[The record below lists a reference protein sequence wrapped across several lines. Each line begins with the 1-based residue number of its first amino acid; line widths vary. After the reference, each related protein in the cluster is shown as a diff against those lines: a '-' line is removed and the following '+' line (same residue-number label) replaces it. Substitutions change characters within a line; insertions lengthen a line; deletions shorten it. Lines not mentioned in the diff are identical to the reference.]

1 MGQKH
6 KNERE
11 KTDWGVLYFSGTGN
25 TRYCVSLLSD
35 SLGRKE
41 IPCPI
46 EKKEAVEVLR
56 SHEALILAYPIQ
68 YSNLPDIVRVFI
80 EQNCECW
87 RGKQVFLMATM
98 GLFSGDGTG
107 VAARLLKKY
116 GAVVTGGVHIRMP
129 DSVADVKTLI
139 KPEKENRQI
148 VAAAGE
154 KVRRTA
160 ERIKQGKMPRQGL
173 GVFSHLLGLFGQ
185 RLYFWNAAQKYKNA
199 LKIDTKKCMGCGQC
213 AACCPR
219 ENLFM
224 NGKIPHQKG
233 NCTMC
238 YRCISACPA
247 QAITLIGKEV
257 VEQIR
262 IEKFL

>member
-80 EQNCECW
+80 EQNRECW

-116 GAVVTGGVHIRMP
+116 GAMVTGGVHIRMP

-173 GVFSHLLGLFGQ
+173 GVFSTCSDCSDSGCIFGMRHKNIKT
-185 RLYFWNAAQKYKNA
+185 RLRSIRKNA
-199 LKIDTKKCMGCGQC
+199 W
-213 AACCPR
+213 AAGSAR
-219 ENLFM
+219 HAAR
-224 NGKIPHQKG
+224 GKI
-233 NCTMC
+233 
-238 YRCISACPA
+238 
-247 QAITLIGKEV
+247 
-257 VEQIR
+257 
-262 IEKFL
+262 FL

>member
-1 MGQKH
+1 MEQKH

-25 TRYCVSLLSD
+25 TRYCVTLLSD

-41 IPCPI
+41 TPCPI
-46 EKKEAVEVLR
+46 ERKEAVEVLR
-56 SHEALILAYPIQ
+56 SHDALILAYPIQ

-80 EQNCECW
+80 EQNRECW

-116 GAVVTGGVHIRMP
+116 GAVVAGGVHIRMP

-139 KPEKENRQI
+139 KPEEENRQI

-154 KVRRTA
+154 RCGGRRRGSNR
-160 ERIKQGKMPRQGL
+160 ERCRGRDLEFFPTCLDCSDSGCIFGMRHKNIKM
-173 GVFSHLLGLFGQ
+173 
-185 RLYFWNAAQKYKNA
+185 RLRSIRKNA
-199 LKIDTKKCMGCGQC
+199 W
-213 AACCPR
+213 AAGSAR
-219 ENLFM
+219 HAVR
-224 NGKIPHQKG
+224 GKI
-233 NCTMC
+233 
-238 YRCISACPA
+238 
-247 QAITLIGKEV
+247 
-257 VEQIR
+257 
-262 IEKFL
+262 FL

>member
-1 MGQKH
+1 M
-6 KNERE
+6 
-11 KTDWGVLYFSGTGN
+11 LYFSGTGN
-25 TRYCVSLLSD
+25 TRYCVTLLSD

-41 IPCPI
+41 TPCPI
-46 EKKEAVEVLR
+46 ERKEAVEVLR
-56 SHEALILAYPIQ
+56 SHDALILAYPIQ

-80 EQNCECW
+80 EQNRECW

-116 GAVVTGGVHIRMP
+116 GAVVAGGVHIRMP

-139 KPEKENRQI
+139 KPEEENRQI

-173 GVFSHLLGLFGQ
+173 GVFSTCLDCSDSGCIFGMRHKNIKM
-185 RLYFWNAAQKYKNA
+185 RLRSIRKNA
-199 LKIDTKKCMGCGQC
+199 W
-213 AACCPR
+213 AAGSAR
-219 ENLFM
+219 HAVR
-224 NGKIPHQKG
+224 GKI
-233 NCTMC
+233 
-238 YRCISACPA
+238 
-247 QAITLIGKEV
+247 
-257 VEQIR
+257 
-262 IEKFL
+262 FL

>member
-80 EQNCECW
+80 EQN
-87 RGKQVFLMATM
+87 RA
-98 GLFSGDGTG
+98 G
-107 VAARLLKKY
+107 V
-116 GAVVTGGVHIRMP
+116 
-129 DSVADVKTLI
+129 
-139 KPEKENRQI
+139 ENRY
-148 VAAAGE
+148 
-154 KVRRTA
+154 
-160 ERIKQGKMPRQGL
+160 
-173 GVFSHLLGLFGQ
+173 FSW
-185 RLYFWNAAQKYKNA
+185 RPWVYFPE
-199 LKIDTKKCMGCGQC
+199 T
-213 AACCPR
+213 
-219 ENLFM
+219 
-224 NGKIPHQKG
+224 
-233 NCTMC
+233 
-238 YRCISACPA
+238 
-247 QAITLIGKEV
+247 
-257 VEQIR
+257 EQVWR
-262 IEKFL
+262 HVC